1 MLMWTT
7 DDLHG
12 YNGRRLPEEMDDWI
26 YQIAQGNEQAFY
38 QLYEATRSSVYSFVL
53 SIIKNPH
60 DAEDILQETYISVY
74 QSAISYQSHGKPMAW
89 LLRIARNFT
98 FLKLRDK
105 KKHQALSAE
114 EMDQWLCGQYQL
126 DQDDKLV
133 LEAALNIL
141 SDEERQIITLHSIS
155 GLKHREIADLLN
167 LKLTTVLSKYHR
179 GLKKLKDAIREV

>member
-12 YNGRRLPEEMDDWI
+12 YNGRR
-26 YQIAQGNEQAFY
+26 
-38 QLYEATRSSVYSFVL
+38 
-53 SIIKNPH
+53 
-60 DAEDILQETYISVY
+60 
-74 QSAISYQSHGKPMAW
+74 
-89 LLRIARNFT
+89 
-98 FLKLRDK
+98 
-105 KKHQALSAE
+105 
-114 EMDQWLCGQYQL
+114 
-126 DQDDKLV
+126 
-133 LEAALNIL
+133 EAALNIL

>member
-60 DAEDILQETYISVY
+60 DAEDIMQETYISVY

-114 EMDQWLCGQYQL
+114 EMEQWLCGQYQL

-167 LKLTTVLSKYHR
+167 LELTTVLSKYHR

>member
-1 MLMWTT
+1 MLMWTAE
-7 DDLHG
+7 DLHG

-60 DAEDILQETYISVY
+60 DAEDIMQETYISVY
-74 QSAISYQSHGKPMAW
+74 QSAISYQPQGKPMAW

-98 FLKLRDK
+98 YLKLRDK

-114 EMDQWLCGQYQL
+114 EMEQWLCGQYQL
-126 DQDDKLV
+126 DRDDKLV

-141 SDEERQIITLHSIS
+141 SDEERQIISLHSLS
-155 GLKHREIADLLN
+155 GLKHREIADLLD